1 MARMKRGLDT
11 LVATPAE
18 QRLDRGGSRPN
29 LGRGLSSSLQT
40 LGEILG
46 PQADIKAMVDES
58 KRATEAMKR
67 GDIIDSIGSLGLA
80 AVAPLGIVLPGSV
93 SSVRKALNNLDDYQ
107 AAWKAENKIANKQKQ
122 KESVSQAA
130 KNLDEGKI
138 TSKEF
143 RNIVKR
149 DLPIKPIKEMVEV
162 PSFKNIIGALKKPQV
177 ETGIINLN
185 KNLEDGTR
193 VASRLDITAYDN
205 FNQWVVSLH
214 DGIKDGGKAIGY
226 GKTATLNNVDFKS
239 SAKGA
244 LNIAKT
250 KAKGGT
256 NKGTIARIHGDW
268 KNVDDNLTA
277 KRAERILAN
286 RKGNKYIDPED
297 GSEWIQVGM
306 NPYRSSYFYDKLSKS
321 PLKSAD
327 EVIQVGPLV
336 FARGAKRAKP
346 SDFKKERAMMVETKA
361 GKKIP
366 LKGGGSVM
374 ERNPYNRL
382 PRAI

>member
-1 MARMKRGLDT
+1 MA
-11 LVATPAE
+11 E
-18 QRLDRGGSRPN
+18 DRNLLERPQDYLTSGRFDRDARYV
-29 LGRGLSSSLQT
+29 LGPHLSSGLQG
-40 LGEILG
+40 LINLFG
-46 PQADIKAMVDES
+46 PGADMKAMVDEAGQAGRS
-58 KRATEAMKR
+58 FR
-67 GDIIDSIGSLGLA
+67 GGD
-80 AVAPLGIVLPGSV
+80 PLGGVTSLVASAAAPFLIGTPGSV
-93 SSVRKALNNLDDYQ
+93 SDLRKALDNLDDYQ
-107 AAWKAENKIANKQKQ
+107 AAWKAKNKIANRQRQKD
-122 KESVSQAA
+122 SVSQAA
-130 KNLDEGKI
+130 KDLDEGKI

-149 DLPIKPIKEMVEV
+149 DLPIKPIENMVEV

-193 VASRLDITAYDN
+193 VASRLDISAYDN
-205 FNQWVVSLH
+205 FNQWIVSLH
-214 DGIKDGGKAIGY
+214 DGLKDGGKAIGY

-306 NPYRSSYFYDKLSKS
+306 NPYRSSYFYDKLSRS

-346 SDFKKERAMMVETKA
+346 SDFKKEQRMMVETKA
-361 GKKIP
+361 RKKIP

-374 ERNPYNRL
+374 ERNPYTHL
-382 PRAI
+382 PKAI

>member
-1 MARMKRGLDT
+1 MSIASALARLAGKGVTKSFGQIKPPSRRGELPGLVDDT
-11 LVATPAE
+11 TSASPVK
-18 QRLDRGGSRPN
+18 
-29 LGRGLSSSLQT
+29 
-40 LGEILG
+40 
-46 PQADIKAMVDES
+46 ADS
-58 KRATEAMKR
+58 
-67 GDIIDSIGSLGLA
+67 
-80 AVAPLGIVLPGSV
+80 PLGVFLPGSA
-93 SSVRKALNNLDDYQ
+93 SNIPRASENILNNLDDYQ
-107 AAWKAENKIANKQKQ
+107 KAWKAENKIANKQKQ

-130 KNLDEGKI
+130 ENLDAGKI

-149 DLPIKPIKEMVEV
+149 DLPIKPIKEMVAI
-162 PSFKNIIGALKKPQV
+162 PSFKNIIGALKEPQV
-177 ETGIINLN
+177 KTGIINLN

-193 VASRLDITAYDN
+193 VASRLDIPAYDN
-205 FNQWVVSLH
+205 FNQWIVSLH
-214 DGIKDGGKAIGY
+214 DGTKAGGKAIGY

-306 NPYRSSYFYDKLSKS
+306 NPYRSSYFYDKLSRS

-346 SDFKKERAMMVETKA
+346 SDFKKEKTMMVKTKA
-361 GKKIP
+361 GKRVA
-366 LKGGGSVM
+366 LKKGGSVM
-374 ERNPYNRL
+374 ERNPYNYQ
-382 PRAI
+382 PKAI